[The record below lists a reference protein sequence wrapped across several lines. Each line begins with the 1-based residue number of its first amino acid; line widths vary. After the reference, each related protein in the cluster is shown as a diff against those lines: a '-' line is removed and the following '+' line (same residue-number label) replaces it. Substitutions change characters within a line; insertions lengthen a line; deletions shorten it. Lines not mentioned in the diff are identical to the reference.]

1 MEKLDPTKFRVS
13 SALKT
18 IIGKELITDDFI
30 AVFELVKNSFDAYAE
45 RVDIIFE
52 NLYSDDPER
61 TPRLIIRDNGKGMD
75 LTDIV
80 EKWLFV
86 AYSAKKEGTE
96 DYRDRI
102 RSTRVHA
109 GSKGIGRFSCDKLG
123 TSLFLYTKKKK
134 EEEFNKI
141 EINWTDFEEDSKKE
155 FITISVKYATVP
167 KIPYG
172 SLNHGTVLEI
182 AGLREKWDRDKLL
195 KLRRSLEKLI
205 NPNQENDAQGFSIHL
220 TVEEELEGDKQ
231 KESAGETR
239 EIING
244 RIENKIFEALG
255 IKTTKI
261 TVVIPSNG
269 ESIRTVLEDRGTLIY
284 SIIEKNPYKDSLKDI
299 AVSLFVLNRSAKILF
314 TKSMGLHAVEYGSI
328 FLYKNGFRI
337 YPFGEPGQDTL
348 KIDHRKQQGQARFFG
363 TRDLIGRIEINGPNP
378 AFQETSS
385 RDGGLIRNY
394 SYEKLEEFFVEY
406 ALKRLEKFAIGVIKW
421 GNDGDLLDHEKL
433 DPVEMKKKVSDIV
446 YHLTT
451 SQNVVDIDYN
461 PKLIDILQDR
471 TEGGLKKIL
480 GNLQKVVEQSGSALI
495 GKEVKRAQRLY
506 KSLIKAKEEAE
517 KEGRKARKEAKA
529 AKEAAE
535 QKETQIL
542 FLKAAIPQDVKFLN
556 NLCHSIGMYANSMH
570 DDIRDV
576 LVAIKGKTINRE
588 RIADAIK
595 NVSYHVNTI
604 SSLAKFASRANFR
617 FECAKMNKDLI
628 LFIREHLLNVSAEI
642 YKKEIRIKF
651 TSDVHG
657 KFVCEFR
664 PIEMTILLDN
674 LISNSI
680 KNKAKNFV
688 VNMIS
693 LTDGKLII
701 SFTDDGRG
709 VPSSVRDSLFEEG
722 VTTTS
727 GSGLGLYHVK
737 EIVTGMKGNIKYNQD
752 YEDGAQFIVTFRREP

>member
-269 ESIRTVLEDRGTLIY
+269 ESSRTVLEDRGTLIY